1 MRELLSVLP
10 EGTIIVGMGALLIGE
25 ITYHGER
32 WRLMSWTSLLGLSA
46 ALIQTVLA
54 YRLVPGQILANTY
67 SIDGFAIFFKILAI
81 VSAMVTLCGIF
92 WMNEMRQSLKVEAAV
107 LIMAV
112 CLGVMLTAAAVDLLV
127 GLFGVILVNTASS
140 LLVGFH
146 KDRISSADAATK
158 HWYQTVFVGIF
169 LSFGS
174 AILFRYSGSLNIY
187 EIQAAIVSKTIPG
200 SAAALSFALLAM
212 GITYQIAAFPFGMA
226 TVDVVA
232 GAPTP
237 VGGYLLSAGRLA
249 GFGLGIRFLISLFAT
264 QNSQGGWSSILDHQW
279 NLVLAVIASLSSL
292 FGGLLSL
299 VQTSV
304 KRLLCFLIMVE
315 TGYLLTGVAVMDRV
329 GVNALLFSLI
339 PHMICSLGAFGAL
352 TFFRDRE
359 GSDRFEDLK
368 EVLLRYPFQTTLFCI
383 FLLGLV
389 GLPPLPGFLGRF
401 VLWESAMRNQLPVL
415 FLVGL
420 ISWVLSLI
428 AAFRLLFILIGGES
442 KVNRVLTPELAV
454 DSTGLSGTHQL
465 QRGAYLV
472 VLLLPVGIVIYFA
485 EAVVS
490 WAGRSLG
497 FTFW

>member
-1 MRELLSVLP
+1 MKELLSILP
-10 EGTIIVGMGALLIGE
+10 EGTIILAMGALLIGE

-32 WRLMSWTSLLGLSA
+32 WRLISWTSLLGLSA

-54 YRLVPGQILANTY
+54 YRLVPEQILANTY
-67 SIDGFAIFFKILAI
+67 AIDGFAIFFKILAI
-81 VSAMVTLCGIF
+81 VSTMVTLCSVF
-92 WMNEMRQSLKVEAAV
+92 WMNELKQSLKVEAAV
-107 LIMAV
+107 LVMAG

-127 GLFGVILVNTASS
+127 GLFGIVLVNTASS

-158 HWYQTVFVGIF
+158 QWYQTVFIGIF
-169 LSFGS
+169 LSFGA

-200 SAAALSFALLAM
+200 VAAALSFALIAM

-249 GFGLGIRFLISLFAT
+249 GFGLGVRFLISLFASHD
-264 QNSQGGWSSILDHQW
+264 SQGGWSSILDYQW
-279 NLVLAVIASLSSL
+279 NLVLAVIASLSAL

-299 VQTSV
+299 IQTSV

-329 GVNALLFSLI
+329 GVNALLFNLI
-339 PHMICSLGAFGAL
+339 PHLICSLGAFGAL
-352 TFFRDRE
+352 TYFRDRE
-359 GSDRFEDLK
+359 GSDRFDDLK
-368 EVLLRYPFQTTLFCI
+368 EVLLRHPFQTTLFCI

-389 GLPPLPGFLGRF
+389 GLPPFPGFIGRF

-415 FLVGL
+415 ALVGL
-420 ISWVLSLI
+420 TSWVLSLI
-428 AAFRLLFILIGGES
+428 AAFRLVFILIGGES
-442 KVNRVLTPELAV
+442 KAKGILAKELAIER
-454 DSTGLSGTHQL
+454 SGLNGTLQL

-472 VLLLPVGIVIYFA
+472 VLLVPVGLVIYFA
-485 EAVVS
+485 EPVMS